1 MSEARL
7 QKAMNAIHLKRVI
20 GQLLNSYNLEIMN
33 KRKIFMIVVAAAV
46 VAMFATSCSDEF
58 YEGFGEGWNMT
69 APEHL
74 RY

>member
-1 MSEARL
+1 
-7 QKAMNAIHLKRVI
+7 MNAIHLKRVI

-33 KRKIFMIVVAAAV
+33 KRKLFMIVVAAAV
-46 VAMFATSCSDEF
+46 VAMFAPSCSDEF
-58 YEGFGEGWNMT
+58 YEGFREGWNMT

>member
-1 MSEARL
+1 
-7 QKAMNAIHLKRVI
+7 MNAILLRRVI
-20 GQLLNSYNLEIMN
+20 GQSLNSYNLEIMN

-58 YEGFGEGWNMT
+58 YKDFREGWNMT

>member
-1 MSEARL
+1 
-7 QKAMNAIHLKRVI
+7 
-20 GQLLNSYNLEIMN
+20 MN

-46 VAMFATSCSDEF
+46 VAMFATSCSDEL
-58 YEGFGEGWNMT
+58 YEGFREGWNMT